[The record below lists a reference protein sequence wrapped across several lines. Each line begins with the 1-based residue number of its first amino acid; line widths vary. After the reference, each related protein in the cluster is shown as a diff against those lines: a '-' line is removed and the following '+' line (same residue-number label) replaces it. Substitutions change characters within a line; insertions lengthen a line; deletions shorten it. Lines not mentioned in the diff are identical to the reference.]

1 MPRSLLTEALN
12 CNLFHKG
19 TYLCTYF
26 LIKNEQTNKIATSP
40 AKPLS
45 PTDWIIDVRFEITS
59 RPNTPVPVRTWKRIV
74 TGSRAVN
81 SANNPPRNPF
91 MYLNTESIVISP
103 IYKFCDNIVVIKSY
117 YHFQKF

>member
-1 MPRSLLTEALN
+1 MPRSFLTEA
-12 CNLFHKG
+12 FVVTYSPKRI
-19 TYLCTYF
+19 YLCAYF

-74 TGSRAVN
+74 TGSRAVK

-91 MYLNTESIVISP
+91 KYLNTESIVISP
-103 IYKFCDNIVVIKSY
+103 IYKFCDRIVIGVL
-117 YHFQKF
+117 